1 MIKINYFSI
10 VDVSDFDDFF
20 ENILINNAPIPNM
33 NIIIL
38 TTNSTVIF
46 IIPNIFI
53 NNQRIIAVKI
63 TKRIDFPFDNGF
75 LVNIQTIANTANAK
89 DRLYNS
95 I

>member
-75 LVNIQTIANTANAK
+75 LVNIPTIANTANAK